1 MFMTLCS
8 VNVLEYTVMDA
19 TMLVQ
24 CNCEICAQI
33 MLLAPNHVRDYMATH
48 EYIVNIKNYVKRCA
62 LLYCYVGCLFLKK
75 IKTSKGQM
83 CSSSEY
89 LLVLDCTLYLFKKCC
104 GTSAV

>member
-1 MFMTLCS
+1 
-8 VNVLEYTVMDA
+8 MDA

-48 EYIVNIKNYVKRCA
+48 EYIVNIKNYIKRCA

-75 IKTSKGQM
+75 LKPQK
-83 CSSSEY
+83 
-89 LLVLDCTLYLFKKCC
+89 DKCGPHQSIC
-104 GTSAV
+104 